1 MGVLSTRP
9 HPLEGGDVVLSSKLS
24 VGIHMMT
31 IFALKPGEPLT
42 SEFIACSVNTN
53 PVVIRRLLGSLRAA
67 GIVESKT
74 GVGGGWSLLVD
85 PKRITLLDVL
95 RAVEPH
101 NEIFALHRS
110 EPNPECP
117 CGLHIQSVLTEVY
130 DKVQD
135 GMTQQLADVTIAC
148 ISEKIIALIE
158 NQGDLHHLLS
168 NSHSGVP
175 QLERTNHLGR
185 VSARTP
191 RAASNLRR
199 R

>member
-1 MGVLSTRP
+1 MGALSARP
-9 HPLEGGDVVLSSKLS
+9 HPLEWGDAVLSSKLS
-24 VGIHMMT
+24 VGIHILT

-85 PKRITLLDVL
+85 PERITLLDIL
-95 RAVEPH
+95 RAVEPQD
-101 NEIFALHRS
+101 EIFALHRS

-135 GMTQQLADVTIAC
+135 GMTRQLAGITIAC
-148 ISEKIIALIE
+148 ITGKIKDRMEVIE
-158 NQGDLHHLLS
+158 ACS
-168 NSHSGVP
+168 
-175 QLERTNHLGR
+175 
-185 VSARTP
+185 
-191 RAASNLRR
+191 
-199 R
+199 

>member
-1 MGVLSTRP
+1 MGPGFTRP
-9 HPLEGGDVVLSSKLS
+9 DPLRWDDAVLSSKLS

-53 PVVIRRLLGSLRAA
+53 AVVIRRLLGSLRAA

-74 GVGGGWSLLVD
+74 GVGGGWTLLVE
-85 PKRITLLDVL
+85 PEQITLLDIL

-110 EPNPECP
+110 EPNPDCP

-130 DKVQD
+130 DKIQD
-135 GMTQQLADVTIAC
+135 GMTRQLEAITVAC
-148 ISEKIIALIE
+148 ITGKIMDRIEGEK
-158 NQGDLHHLLS
+158 G
-168 NSHSGVP
+168 SG
-175 QLERTNHLGR
+175 
-185 VSARTP
+185 S
-191 RAASNLRR
+191 
-199 R
+199 

>member
-1 MGVLSTRP
+1 MGAPSALR
-9 HPLEGGDVVLSSKLS
+9 HPREWGEAVLSSKLS

-53 PVVIRRLLGSLRAA
+53 PVVIRRLLGALREA
-67 GIVESKT
+67 GIVDSRT

-85 PKRITLLDVL
+85 PERLTLLDIL
-95 RAVEPH
+95 RAVEPQ

-135 GMTQQLADVTIAC
+135 VVTRQLAGITIAC
-148 ISEKIIALIE
+148 ITRKI
-158 NQGDLHHLLS
+158 
-168 NSHSGVP
+168 
-175 QLERTNHLGR
+175 LERME
-185 VSARTP
+185 V
-191 RAASNLRR
+191 
-199 R
+199 